1 MIQWQY
7 VSGESSLTLA
17 TPTRPKFIGRYTVY
31 FIAIFVIILHSAL
44 VLISEIWLSMGLLI
58 SGVFSKELD
67 MLFYPNE
74 KGQGF
79 MEYGMLLVLIAVI
92 VILVLTI
99 LGRATGNL
107 FSNAISNI

>member
-1 MIQWQY
+1 
-7 VSGESSLTLA
+7 
-17 TPTRPKFIGRYTVY
+17 
-31 FIAIFVIILHSAL
+31 
-44 VLISEIWLSMGLLI
+44 
-58 SGVFSKELD
+58 